1 MSNLAL
7 ATTSPI
13 NNMAPALL
21 SAGNGVG
28 FFNPQ
33 RLNGVADSLCFD
45 AEVCK
50 STVKRLH
57 ATIAAND
64 ASIQRF
70 LNADQE
76 VFLSPLE
83 VALKRVDGEFWLK
96 LYDDTKLSNFMDTE
110 SYNAQK
116 KALKDIDS
124 LPPFT
129 IENVVNQLEMY
140 VGEVGKIFTK
150 RIVTIFEKLSGSH
163 VTNSAFGFRNRM
175 ILDNCSRSYHEE
187 NKSRYVHDLRCVVA
201 TIRGEAEMPSTC
213 LTSSVLGRCFAE
225 TGVWHMLDGNSMRM
239 KAFKKGTVHIEI
251 ASDIAD
257 TLNAILAAEYPNC
270 LPEAGKKK
278 ALFKSTLT
286 PVETMLDSAVR
297 NVFRCIKL
305 KHPKILS
312 EDGRSI
318 VPDQSVLEMS
328 IYNYRPE
335 NKMALIEAV
344 NLLSELFGEP
354 VDIKEHYRWT
364 LKGINPSEMINHIVK
379 LGTLPEEVSHQ
390 FYESTDRIQE
400 LVSNLLP
407 PFSDQHELCEPSAGR
422 GALAKLL
429 PQSQTTCFEINALNC
444 FMLRGLGYK
453 TKQECFL
460 EYANKTSDRYDLFL
474 MNPPYLNGLYMQHIK
489 AAMSLLKPAG
499 RIIAVVP
506 SSVLSK
512 KNELPSGFTMTE
524 NHAIK
529 EQFTGTSVLN
539 ISIITIE
546 RSAVI

>member
-7 ATTSPI
+7 TTTSTT
-13 NNMAPALL
+13 NNTSTILI
-21 SAGNGVG
+21 AGGSNLG

-33 RLNGVADSLCFD
+33 RLNGVAESLCFD

-50 STVKRLH
+50 STVERLH
-57 ATIAAND
+57 NTIYNHDAN
-64 ASIQRF
+64 IQRF
-70 LNADQE
+70 LSTDQE

-83 VALKRVDGEFWLK
+83 TALKRVDGNFWLK
-96 LYDDTKLSNFMDTE
+96 LYDDTKLRNFMDTE

-116 KALKDIDS
+116 KALNDIDS

-150 RIVTIFEKLSGSH
+150 RIVTIFEKLSGTH

-175 ILDNCSRSYHEE
+175 IIDNCSRSYHED

-251 ASDIAD
+251 ATEIAD

-278 ALFKSTLT
+278 MLFKSTLN

-297 NVFRCIKL
+297 NVFRCIKFD
-305 KHPKILS
+305 HPRVLS
-312 EDGRSI
+312 ENSRTSYL
-318 VPDQSVLEMS
+318 DQEVLEMS
-328 IYNYRPE
+328 VYHYKPE
-335 NKMALIEAV
+335 NKMALIETV
-344 NLLSELFGEP
+344 NLLTELFGEP
-354 VDIKEHYRWT
+354 TDSRQHYRWA
-364 LKGINPSEMINHIVK
+364 LKGINPRAMVDHIVK
-379 LGTLPEEVSHQ
+379 VGTLPDEVSHQ
-390 FYESTDRIQE
+390 FYESTQRIQDY
-400 LVSNLLP
+400 VRPLLT
-407 PFSDQHELCEPSAGR
+407 SINGQDKLCEPSAGR
-422 GALAKLL
+422 GALAQLL

-444 FMLRGLGYK
+444 FMLRGQGYK

-460 EYANKTSDRYDLFL
+460 DYANKTHDRYDLFV
-474 MNPPYLNGLYMQHIK
+474 MNPPYLNGLYMQHLK
-489 AAMSLLKPAG
+489 AAMSLLNPAG

-512 KNELPSGFTMTE
+512 KDELQNGFTVTE
-524 NHAIK
+524 NHNIK
-529 EQFTGTSVLN
+529 EQFIGTSMLN

-546 RSAVI
+546 KSATI